1 MAGYSRLMGLDED
14 GTLAALM
21 THRHEVVEPITAAH
35 HGRIVKTTGDGWLA
49 EFGSALDAM
58 RCALAII
65 GQETP
70 LRVGIRDGQASC
82 KGRAHTPGFEYELF
96 VNGNRLGRG
105 YESKGL
111 DLEGYGETKVRTRFD
126 VNLLS
131 LPGAVK
137 DVLGQDRVK
146 ARAKGKFYATGSFGR
161 KELGFDSDAEVDL
174 RR

>member
-1 MAGYSRLMGLDED
+1 MRKPGSAGSVAAAIAVVLLASGCASVKSPILAVDGVKVGDMGLSGVAVDV
-14 GTLAALM
+14 GF
-21 THRHEVVEPITAAH
+21 
-35 HGRIVKTTGDGWLA
+35 RIRNPNP
-49 EFGSALDAM
+49 E
-58 RCALAII
+58 
-65 GQETP
+65 P
-70 LRVGIRDGQASC
+70 LRIER
-82 KGRAHTPGFEYELF
+82 FEYELF

-105 YESKGL
+105 FESKGL

>member
-1 MAGYSRLMGLDED
+1 MRKPGSAGSVAAAIAVVLLASGCASVKSPILAVDGVKVGDMGLSGVAVDV
-14 GTLAALM
+14 GF
-21 THRHEVVEPITAAH
+21 
-35 HGRIVKTTGDGWLA
+35 RIRNPNP
-49 EFGSALDAM
+49 E
-58 RCALAII
+58 
-65 GQETP
+65 P
-70 LRVGIRDGQASC
+70 LRIER
-82 KGRAHTPGFEYELF
+82 FEYELF

-161 KELGFDSDAEVDL
+161 KEVGFDSDAEVDL

>member
-1 MAGYSRLMGLDED
+1 MKLRTGVSLVLATLLMSACATVKAPILAVDGLKVGDMGLSGVAVDV
-14 GTLAALM
+14 GF
-21 THRHEVVEPITAAH
+21 RVRNPNPEPI
-35 HGRIVKTTGDGWLA
+35 RI
-49 EFGSALDAM
+49 E
-58 RCALAII
+58 R
-65 GQETP
+65 
-70 LRVGIRDGQASC
+70 
-82 KGRAHTPGFEYELF
+82 FEYELF

-105 YESKGL
+105 FESKGL

-146 ARAKGKFYATGSFGR
+146 ARAKGKFYATGSFGK

-174 RR
+174 GR

>member
-1 MAGYSRLMGLDED
+1 MLLASACATVKSPILAVDGLKVGDMGLS
-14 GTLAALM
+14 GAA
-21 THRHEVVEPITAAH
+21 VDV
-35 HGRIVKTTGDGWLA
+35 GFRIRNPNP
-49 EFGSALDAM
+49 E
-58 RCALAII
+58 
-65 GQETP
+65 P
-70 LRVGIRDGQASC
+70 LRVER
-82 KGRAHTPGFEYELF
+82 FEYELF

-105 YESKGL
+105 FESKGF

-146 ARAKGKFYATGSFGR
+146 ARAKGKFFATGSFGK

>member
-1 MAGYSRLMGLDED
+1 MRKPGSAGSVAAAIAVVLLASGCASVKSPILAVDGVKVGDMGLSGVAVDV
-14 GTLAALM
+14 GF
-21 THRHEVVEPITAAH
+21 
-35 HGRIVKTTGDGWLA
+35 RIRNPNP
-49 EFGSALDAM
+49 E
-58 RCALAII
+58 
-65 GQETP
+65 P
-70 LRVGIRDGQASC
+70 LRIER
-82 KGRAHTPGFEYELF
+82 FEYELF

>member
-1 MAGYSRLMGLDED
+1 MRKLGSAGSVAAAIAVVLLASGCASVKSPILAVDGVKVGDMGLSGVAVDV
-14 GTLAALM
+14 GF
-21 THRHEVVEPITAAH
+21 
-35 HGRIVKTTGDGWLA
+35 RIRNPNP
-49 EFGSALDAM
+49 E
-58 RCALAII
+58 
-65 GQETP
+65 P
-70 LRVGIRDGQASC
+70 LRIER
-82 KGRAHTPGFEYELF
+82 FEYELF